1 MKIPQAN
8 VIILQQRSHYDTMC
22 ITSPIVDISAPTNVN
37 LTHLPHL
44 REVFLTWEPGE
55 SYYGLP
61 YPNISFF
68 FKVTNVKDDS
78 ETTPWL
84 EVIGRVQTL
93 AVACVI
99 VTS

>member
-1 MKIPQAN
+1 M
-8 VIILQQRSHYDTMC
+8 
-22 ITSPIVDISAPTNVN
+22 SPIGKISPPNDVS
-37 LTHLPHL
+37 LTPLPHL

-55 SYYGLP
+55 SYYGFP

-84 EVIGRVQTL
+84 EVIGRVHTL
-93 AVACVI
+93 YLSPV
-99 VTS
+99 